1 MCLYER
7 DGAFMGSP
15 SGAGAALCVRAAVRS
30 DGRGRIREIVTP
42 VRSAMRKKR
51 ISRMWGERC
60 RTKRRARDSPGEAR
74 EAWGAEA
81 PGSSSAR
88 YTFGT
93 TDRQAPWRGPRP
105 TRRVGY
111 SLAPFTSPPRA
122 GGKASPLRVQPR
134 QIRPRRSG
142 SGQSGPANPSLAK
155 AARYNS
161 DQSKARGFSPFHI
174 SGLYRAAFVKRTII
188 SVEILQKCLI
198 KS

>member
-1 MCLYER
+1 MPAPPPSFAKFRAGGRVRLYER

-122 GGKASPLRVQPR
+122 GGRLPPLGSSPAK
-134 QIRPRRSG
+134 
-142 SGQSGPANPSLAK
+142 SGPAVSGVAK
-155 AARYNS
+155 ADLPIPA
-161 DQSKARGFSPFHI
+161 SP
-174 SGLYRAAFVKRTII
+174 KRPGII
-188 SVEILQKCLI
+188 QTSQKLADFPLFTFLDYTGPL
-198 KS
+198 S

>member
-1 MCLYER
+1 MPAPPPSFAKFRAGGRVRLYER

-74 EAWGAEA
+74 EAWDAEA

-122 GGKASPLRVQPR
+122 PRGGRSSPSKGPAPPNPAPPFWEWPKRTCQSQPR
-134 QIRPRRSG
+134 Q
-142 SGQSGPANPSLAK
+142 SGP
-155 AARYNS
+155 
-161 DQSKARGFSPFHI
+161 
-174 SGLYRAAFVKRTII
+174 V
-188 SVEILQKCLI
+188 
-198 KS
+198 